1 VSAADGPLALAEAR
15 EETETQR
22 HLPVIEESRRGRPG
36 TRGRTLSMRRQSKR
50 ELARLAE
57 LYPDAGEQRPETRG
71 ECMDDDGPCPFVG
84 CKHHLYLDVNE
95 HNGNIKLNFPDVE
108 VEAMPETC
116 ALRVADRGGV
126 SLEEI
131 GAIMNLTRERVRQI
145 ESIAIARL
153 KAVAA
158 SHPIADHLDER
169 STPLPARS
177 PAPALAEPARLD
189 WFGES
194 SESLD
199 AAPEVEAA
207 WCEFIAAPAANEPV
221 EPAPAATPAAAVLSD
236 DESAELCLARERAA
250 SSEIT
255 AQRLMRERDH
265 YRDELDAELARV
277 AAERDA
283 MRSQRDAAEAEV
295 ARMLRGVS
303 AAHAMKVRLDWM
315 KAQRDEAR
323 ALVAAAMTEG
333 LAECERLRASPVAP
347 LVLLD
352 EGMLARI
359 VSQATTDATRDILR
373 SLAGGV
379 P

>member
-1 VSAADGPLALAEAR
+1 VSAAADGPLALAEAR
-15 EETETQR
+15 EETETRR
-22 HLPVIEESRRGRPG
+22 HLPVIKESRRGRPG

-71 ECMDDDGPCPFVG
+71 ECVDDEGPCPWVS

-95 HNGNIKLNFPDVE
+95 HNGNIKLNHPDKE
-108 VEAMPETC
+108 PSEIGETC

-126 SLEEI
+126 TLEEI

-145 ESIAIARL
+145 ESRALARL

-169 STPLPARS
+169 ATPLPARTR
-177 PAPALAEPARLD
+177 PALSEPARLD

-207 WCEFIAAPAANEPV
+207 WREFIAAPAANEPV
-221 EPAPAATPAAAVLSD
+221 EHATVAATAAAVLSD

-250 SSEIT
+250 SAEIT

-303 AAHAMKVRLDWM
+303 AAHAMKARLDRAT
-315 KAQRDEAR
+315 AQRDEAR
-323 ALVAAAMTEG
+323 ALAALAMSEG
-333 LAECERLRASPVAP
+333 LAECERLRATCAP
-347 LVLLD
+347 AAVLLD
-352 EGMLARI
+352 EEMLARI
-359 VSQATTDATRDILR
+359 VSQATADATRGVLR
-373 SLAGGV
+373 ALAGDDR
-379 P
+379 

>member
-1 VSAADGPLALAEAR
+1 
-15 EETETQR
+15 
-22 HLPVIEESRRGRPG
+22 
-36 TRGRTLSMRRQSKR
+36 MRRQSKR

-57 LYPDAGEQRPETRG
+57 LYPDAGERRPATRG
-71 ECMDDDGPCPFVG
+71 ECMDDEGPCPFVS

-95 HNGNIKLNFPDVE
+95 RNGSTKLNFPDVE

-126 SLEEI
+126 TLEEI
-131 GAIMNLTRERVRQI
+131 GAIMNLTRERIRQI
-145 ESIAIARL
+145 ESSALARL

-169 STPLPARS
+169 ATPLPARTR
-177 PAPALAEPARLD
+177 PALAEPARLD

-207 WCEFIAAPAANEPV
+207 WREFIAAPAANEPV
-221 EPAPAATPAAAVLSD
+221 EHATVAATAAAVLSD

-250 SSEIT
+250 SAEAT

-283 MRSQRDAAEAEV
+283 LRSQRDAAEAEV

-303 AAHAMKVRLDWM
+303 AAHAMKARLDRAT
-315 KAQRDEAR
+315 AQRDEAR
-323 ALVAAAMTEG
+323 ALAALAMSEG
-333 LAECERLRASPVAP
+333 LAECERLRATCAP
-347 LVLLD
+347 AAVLLD
-352 EGMLARI
+352 EEMLARI
-359 VSQATTDATRDILR
+359 VSQATADATRSVLR
-373 SLAGGV
+373 TLAGGV
-379 P
+379 A